1 MAAFSR
7 GLRSFAPRGDSI
19 CSRCLQ
25 FSTSSTAQSGHNRW
39 SKIKHDKGSADAKK
53 NAERSIF
60 SRGIALASKLYGGDP
75 NTNPRLATI
84 LQTAKKA
91 GFPKASMEA
100 AIARGQGKSAS
111 GATLENITLEV
122 ITPSTVAMI
131 IEMETDNRNRTLSDV
146 KNLVK
151 RHGGNVTPT
160 NYLFQKKGRVAFEK
174 DESGIGV
181 DEVLDEA
188 IEAGAEDV
196 EVDED
201 GSIVVWTEPNKTMAA
216 AEALQ
221 KSHGLKIESSDIIWH
236 ANEDTMVTVDSEDA
250 VKSLSEFLEALQD
263 YPNVQG
269 VYANVAKGMNIREDV
284 WEDMLEKLDA

>member
-7 GLRSFAPRGDSI
+7 GLRSLGLRSESI
-19 CSRCLQ
+19 CPRCLQ
-25 FSTSSTAQSGHNRW
+25 FSTSATAQSGHNRW
-39 SKIKHDKGSADAKK
+39 SKIKHDKGNADAKK
-53 NAERSIF
+53 NAERSLF
-60 SRGIALASKLYGGDP
+60 ARDIALASKLYGGDP

-100 AIARGQGKSAS
+100 AIARGQGKSAT
-111 GATLENITLEV
+111 GAALENVTLEV

-146 KNLVK
+146 RNLVK
-151 RHGGNVTPT
+151 IHGGNVTPT
-160 NYLFQKKGRVAFEK
+160 NYLFQKKGRIAFEK
-174 DESGIGV
+174 HEGNIGV
-181 DEVLDEA
+181 DEILDEA

-196 EVDED
+196 ETDDD
-201 GSIVVWTEPNKTMAA
+201 GSIVLWTEPSKTMAA

-221 KSHGLKIESSDIIWH
+221 KSHGLKVESADIIWD
-236 ANEDTMVTVDSEDA
+236 ANEDTRVSIDSEDV
-250 VKSLSEFLEALQD
+250 VKALTEFAEALQD

-269 VYANVAKGMNIREDV
+269 VYTNVVKGVNISEGI
-284 WEDMLEKLDA
+284 WEGLLENLDA